1 LSATELGGKNTL
13 LAEQPTVAE
22 VTIKESVWQELVQV
36 ARRRRKKPE
45 HLADAAL
52 REFLQR
58 QADEELLEK
67 SSRAAQK
74 TSFPI
79 SQTEELI
86 RQYRK
91 RKKKR

>member
-1 LSATELGGKNTL
+1 MAEL
-13 LAEQPTVAE
+13 TVSE
-22 VTIKESVWQELVQV
+22 KVWRELVEV
-36 ARRRRKKPE
+36 ARRRRTKPE
-45 HLADAAL
+45 SLADAAL

-79 SQTEELI
+79 SETEEII
-86 RQYRK
+86 RQHRK
-91 RKKKR
+91 RKKTT